1 MLRLDHKW
9 SQSRVHSI
17 DKVSEWLGCWLPCH
31 FSPIGRVKKI
41 ITVVWQISNLGS
53 IKIRHGSTVYVSCRL
68 LLVEVTL
75 HMCDSLAGFIA
86 ACTMLLITWCHMLNQ
101 LDQHVSCFG
110 CPPSLCATNRYSCS
124 ILPGINIRVSSA
136 CQSEDAQD
144 IFMQLGEFRILLV
157 VISCQTC
164 SPCQVT
170 ISQLGGWKISICKL
184 EWLYDLTSKWNL
196 VQFV

>member
-1 MLRLDHKW
+1 ML
-9 SQSRVHSI
+9 VA
-17 DKVSEWLGCWLPCH
+17 VSFQPDWASKEDY
-31 FSPIGRVKKI
+31 
-41 ITVVWQISNLGS
+41 
-53 IKIRHGSTVYVSCRL
+53 HGGLTDLKPWVNQDSAREYGVRSTVYVSCRL

-170 ISQLGGWKISICKL
+170 ISQLGG
-184 EWLYDLTSKWNL
+184 
-196 VQFV
+196 